1 MTFNANS
8 TPYPE
13 DDELSVE
20 DAEVLNPET
29 YQMQYALLAS
39 SINDEDEYDSS
50 QMTKMFLDLTQ
61 VYCSLLEAY
70 PQLRLQIEELI
81 QLSASKERNL

>member
-1 MTFNANS
+1 MQSFFNQTAMTFNANS

-13 DDELSVE
+13 EDELSVE
-20 DAEVLNPET
+20 DGEVLNPES

-50 QMTKMFLDLTQ
+50 
-61 VYCSLLEAY
+61 
-70 PQLRLQIEELI
+70 
-81 QLSASKERNL
+81 